1 MRFSIQRLPR
11 LALLLLLGT
20 VLLLPW
26 TIPLG
31 AQGRP
36 GVPAD
41 LQTLITEALQANPEI
56 KEKSQLKTASEE
68 SIRPAGS
75 LDDPK
80 FSFNILALPVNTWAF
95 NEWDMTQKQLA
106 ISQKF
111 PFPGKLRLRSEV
123 AEEQSRSDEFSHQD
137 KINEIRTRV

>member
-68 SIRPAGS
+68 SI
-75 LDDPK
+75 
-80 FSFNILALPVNTWAF
+80 
-95 NEWDMTQKQLA
+95 
-106 ISQKF
+106 
-111 PFPGKLRLRSEV
+111 
-123 AEEQSRSDEFSHQD
+123 
-137 KINEIRTRV
+137 